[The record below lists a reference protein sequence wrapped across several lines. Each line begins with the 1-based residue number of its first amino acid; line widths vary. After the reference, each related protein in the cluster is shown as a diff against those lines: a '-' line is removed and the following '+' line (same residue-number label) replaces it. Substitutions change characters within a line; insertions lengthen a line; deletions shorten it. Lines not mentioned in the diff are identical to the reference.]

1 VDNLSIIHSFIS
13 AYSQLMIL
21 HQISAQIALSLP
33 EVTVTQSFGEGC
45 DVFKVLDKVFMLQF
59 YLQGKA
65 VINLKVVP
73 DDGAMLRDIYSYI
86 HAGWHMN
93 KRHWISVYEDNQL
106 DESLVE
112 DLVHNSY
119 ELVISELKK
128 AEKVRIELL
137 RTLEK

>member
-1 VDNLSIIHSFIS
+1 
-13 AYSQLMIL
+13 MTL

-128 AEKVRIELL
+128 AEKVRIDLL

>member
-1 VDNLSIIHSFIS
+1 
-13 AYSQLMIL
+13 MIL